1 MRKGIV
7 LKLFALTTAL
17 CMLIL
22 ATIFIGQTI
31 FFKQY
36 YANRKVEDIKVN
48 LNSFEKNYLNYAG
61 SADGIQKL
69 EQDFLRENN
78 TWITTLDQNGNLKHA
93 DDFYV
98 EITLE
103 RLAEKQFGQ
112 KTITIP
118 LYNLMNI
125 DEIESRILPSL
136 VGKKVY
142 FSGLLRNDS
151 FITSY
156 LQSAEGSLSWANKPL
171 SKKLAERELKASEE
185 KPKVAQDLIG
195 EEKPKVAQDLIGEE
209 REKVAGNLSDLEKKR
224 VAQNSDFNIN
234 GTITKVQPSDGTV
247 PVNPIYKN
255 NLFLDN
261 IKEFQADLLLKES
274 NQIKYA
280 TQIMDYEKNDIKY
293 KLLIKPKK
301 EKDGSVTYIYAMASL
316 QPVDEAVQMVQD
328 YYIYIVAFVV
338 ILIFL
343 ASFYY
348 SKQIAKP
355 LLKINDT
362 TKKIAHL
369 DFTEKIPI
377 TSKDEIG
384 DLSQNINTLSNK
396 LHSHIGQLEQDIEKE
411 RKLENTRKEF
421 IAGVSHELKT
431 PLSIM
436 KSCISILKDGVAEHK
451 KDYYFQAMEK
461 EVDKMDILILDM
473 LELAK
478 FESGTYNMKMDSF
491 YIDGVIEEICEQLSS
506 EIEKKELSVHK
517 HICPAE
523 VVGNQNRIEQVIVN
537 FITNAIRYTPEKEDI
552 IISVIDEKNRIEVCI
567 ENKGSHIEEEQ
578 LDKIWDRFYRVD
590 ASRKRSQG
598 GTGLGLAISKNI
610 LELHNAEYGVK
621 NTEDGVL
628 FYFYLPKKA

>member
-1 MRKGIV
+1 MKKGIV
-7 LKLFALTTAL
+7 LKLFTLTTAL

-48 LNSFEKNYLNYAG
+48 LNSFEKNYLNRAG
-61 SADGIQKL
+61 NAEEIQKL

-78 TWITTLDQNGNLKHA
+78 TWITTLDKNGNLKHA
-93 DDFYV
+93 DDFYFEV
-98 EITLE
+98 TID
-103 RLAEKQFGQ
+103 RRQQKSFGQ
-112 KTITIP
+112 QIFKIP
-118 LYNLMNI
+118 LGNLVNI
-125 DEIESRILPSL
+125 EEIDNKLSEQFLGQEI
-136 VGKKVY
+136 Y
-142 FSGLLRNDS
+142 FSGVRKEDS
-151 FITSY
+151 FIPFSF
-156 LQSAEGSLSWANKPL
+156 SLSKQNLSGSNKPL
-171 SKKLAERELKASEE
+171 EKAFNEKMSKLNE
-185 KPKVAQDLIG
+185 
-195 EEKPKVAQDLIGEE
+195 
-209 REKVAGNLSDLEKKR
+209 EKKR
-224 VAQNSDFNIN
+224 AVEEQLVKEKKPAVQEQAAQELGVYI
-234 GTITKVQPSDGTV
+234 GGRVTKVQLPDVKG

-255 NLFLDN
+255 GIFLDS
-261 IKEFQADLLLKES
+261 IKEFQTNLLLKES
-274 NQIKYA
+274 KPIQYT
-280 TQIMDYEKNDIKY
+280 TQTMDYEKNDIKY
-293 KLLIKPKK
+293 KLLIKPI

-328 YYIYIVAFVV
+328 YYIYIIAFVV
-338 ILIFL
+338 VLIFL

-362 TKKIAHL
+362 TKKIAQL

-384 DLSQNINTLSNK
+384 DLSKNINVLSNK
-396 LHSHIGQLEQDIEKE
+396 LHSHIGQLEEDIEKE

-421 IAGVSHELKT
+421 ISGVSHELKT

-451 KDYYFQAMEK
+451 KEYYFQAMER
-461 EVDKMDILILDM
+461 EVDKMDTLILDM

-478 FESGTYNMKMDSF
+478 FESGTYKMKKSSF
-491 YIDGVIEEICEQLSS
+491 YIDTVIEDICEHLSV
-506 EIEKKELSVHK
+506 EIEKKELHVHK
-517 HICPAE
+517 NICSFE
-523 VVGNQNRIEQVIVN
+523 VIANQGRIEQVIVN
-537 FITNAIRYTPEKEDI
+537 FITNAIRYTPNKEEI
-552 IISVIDEKNRIEVCI
+552 IISTIDEKDCIKVCI
-567 ENKGSHIEEEQ
+567 ENKGTHIEAEQ

-590 ASRKRSQG
+590 TARQRSQG

-610 LELHNAEYGVK
+610 LELHDAEYGVK

>member
-61 SADGIQKL
+61 SAEGIQKL

-93 DDFYV
+93 DDFYFEV
-98 EITLE
+98 TID
-103 RLAEKQFGQ
+103 RRQQKSFGQ
-112 KTITIP
+112 QIFKIP
-118 LYNLMNI
+118 LYNLVNI
-125 DEIESRILPSL
+125 EEIDNKLSDPFLGQEI
-136 VGKKVY
+136 Y
-142 FSGLLRNDS
+142 FSGVKKGDS
-151 FITSY
+151 FIPFSFA
-156 LQSAEGSLSWANKPL
+156 LGKQNLNGSNKPL
-171 SKKLAERELKASEE
+171 EKAFQEKMKLDE
-185 KPKVAQDLIG
+185 
-195 EEKPKVAQDLIGEE
+195 
-209 REKVAGNLSDLEKKR
+209 EKKR
-224 VAQNSDFNIN
+224 ADQEQLVKEKKPAVQEESAQELDTYIR
-234 GTITKVQPSDGTV
+234 GRVTKVQFPDVKGL
-247 PVNPIYKN
+247 VNPIYKN
-255 NLFLDN
+255 SLFLDS
-261 IKEFQADLLLKES
+261 IKEFQRDVLLNES
-274 NQIKYA
+274 NQIEYSIK
-280 TQIMDYEKNDIKY
+280 TMDYEKNDIKY
-293 KLLIKPKK
+293 KLLMKPIT
-301 EKDGSVTYIYAMASL
+301 ERDGSVTYIYAMASL

-328 YYIYIVAFVV
+328 YYIYIIAFVV
-338 ILIFL
+338 VLIFL

-369 DFTEKIPI
+369 DFTEQIPI

-384 DLSQNINTLSNK
+384 DLSKNINVLSNK

-421 IAGVSHELKT
+421 ISGVSHELKT

-451 KDYYFQAMEK
+451 KEYYFQAMER
-461 EVDKMDILILDM
+461 EVDKMDTLILDM

-478 FESGTYNMKMDSF
+478 FESGTYKMKKDVF
-491 YIDGVIEEICEQLSS
+491 YIDTVIEDICEHLSV
-506 EIEKKELSVHK
+506 EIEKKELHVHK
-517 HICPAE
+517 NICSFE
-523 VVGNQNRIEQVIVN
+523 VVANQSRIEQVIVN
-537 FITNAIRYTPEKEDI
+537 FITNAIRYTPNKEDI
-552 IISVIDEKNRIEVCI
+552 IISTIDEKDRIKVCI
-567 ENKGSHIEEEQ
+567 ENKGTHIEEEQ

-590 ASRKRSQG
+590 AARHRSQG

-610 LELHNAEYGVK
+610 LELHDAEYGAE

>member
-7 LKLFALTTAL
+7 LKLFTLTTAL

-48 LNSFEKNYLNYAG
+48 LNSFVKNYLNHAE
-61 SADGIQKL
+61 SAEEVQKL

-78 TWITTLDQNGNLKHA
+78 TWITTLDQYGNLKHA
-93 DDFYV
+93 DDYYFEV
-98 EITLE
+98 AID
-103 RLAEKQFGQ
+103 RKDQKSFGQ
-112 KTITIP
+112 QTFIMP
-118 LYNLMNI
+118 LYYLINI
-125 DEIESRILPSL
+125 EEIESKTSREVLEQEI
-136 VGKKVY
+136 Y
-142 FSGLLRNDS
+142 FSGVKKEDS
-151 FITSY
+151 FIPFYFTLAKGNLS
-156 LQSAEGSLSWANKPL
+156 GSNKPL
-171 SKKLAERELKASEE
+171 EKIFKEKMIKADEE
-185 KPKVAQDLIG
+185 KKKPAQEPLVKEKKQVAQ
-195 EEKPKVAQDLIGEE
+195 EQAAQE
-209 REKVAGNLSDLEKKR
+209 SDPYIRGR
-224 VAQNSDFNIN
+224 V
-234 GTITKVQPSDGTV
+234 TKVQLPDVKG

-255 NLFLDN
+255 SLFLDS
-261 IKEFQADLLLKES
+261 IKEFQTDLLQKES
-274 NQIKYA
+274 NQIQYS
-280 TQIMDYEKNDIKY
+280 TQTMDYEKNDIKY
-293 KLLIKPKK
+293 KLLIKPIK
-301 EKDGSVTYIYAMASL
+301 ENDGSVTYIYAMASL

-338 ILIFL
+338 VLIFL

-384 DLSQNINTLSNK
+384 DLSKNINTLSNK

-537 FITNAIRYTPEKEDI
+537 FITNAIRYTPDKKDI
-552 IISVIDEKNRIEVCI
+552 IISAIDEKNHIKVCI
-567 ENKGSHIEEEQ
+567 ENKGAHIEEEQ

-590 ASRKRSQG
+590 AARKRSQG

>member
-7 LKLFALTTAL
+7 LKLFTLTTAL

-48 LNSFEKNYLNYAG
+48 LNSFEKSYLNYAG
-61 SADGIQKL
+61 NTEEIKRL

-93 DDFYV
+93 DDFYFEV
-98 EITLE
+98 AID
-103 RLAEKQFGQ
+103 RRQQKSFGQ
-112 KTITIP
+112 QIFKIP
-118 LYNLMNI
+118 LYNLINI
-125 DEIESRILPSL
+125 EEIDNKSSNAFLGQEI
-136 VGKKVY
+136 Y
-142 FSGLLRNDS
+142 FSGVKKDDS
-151 FITSY
+151 YIPFSFA
-156 LQSAEGSLSWANKPL
+156 LGKQNLSGSNKPL
-171 SKKLAERELKASEE
+171 EKAFQEKMKLNE
-185 KPKVAQDLIG
+185 
-195 EEKPKVAQDLIGEE
+195 
-209 REKVAGNLSDLEKKR
+209 EKKR
-224 VAQNSDFNIN
+224 AAGEQLAKEKKPAVQEEPAQELDAYISGRVTN
-234 GTITKVQPSDGTV
+234 VQLPDVTG
-247 PVNPIYKN
+247 PINPIYKN
-255 NLFLDN
+255 SIFLDN
-261 IKEFQADLLLKES
+261 IKEFQTNLLLKES
-274 NQIKYA
+274 KHIQYA
-280 TQIMDYEKNDIKY
+280 IQTMDYEKNDIKY
-293 KLLIKPKK
+293 KLLIKPIK

-328 YYIYIVAFVV
+328 YYIYIIAFVV
-338 ILIFL
+338 VLIFL

-369 DFTEKIPI
+369 DFTEQIPI

-384 DLSQNINTLSNK
+384 DLSKNINVLSNK

-411 RKLENTRKEF
+411 RKLENTRREF
-421 IAGVSHELKT
+421 ISGVSHELKT

-451 KDYYFQAMEK
+451 KEYYFQAMER
-461 EVDKMDILILDM
+461 EVDKMDTLILDM

-478 FESGTYNMKMDSF
+478 FESGTYKMKMDSF
-491 YIDGVIEEICEQLSS
+491 YIDTVMEDICEHLSVD
-506 EIEKKELSVHK
+506 IEKKELHVHK
-517 HICPAE
+517 NICSFE
-523 VVGNQNRIEQVIVN
+523 VVANQSRIEQVIVN
-537 FITNAIRYTPEKEDI
+537 FITNAIRYTPNKEDI
-552 IISVIDEKNRIEVCI
+552 IISTIDEKDRIKVCI
-567 ENKGSHIEEEQ
+567 ENKGTHIEEEQ

-590 ASRKRSQG
+590 AARQRSQG

-610 LELHNAEYGVK
+610 LELHDAEYGAE

>member
-7 LKLFALTTAL
+7 LKLFTLTTAL

-48 LNSFEKNYLNYAG
+48 LNSFEKSYLNYVG
-61 SADGIQKL
+61 NTEEIKRL

-93 DDFYV
+93 DDFYFEV
-98 EITLE
+98 TID
-103 RLAEKQFGQ
+103 RRQQKSFGQ
-112 KTITIP
+112 QIFKIP
-118 LYNLMNI
+118 LYNLINI
-125 DEIESRILPSL
+125 EEIDNKSSNAFLGQEI
-136 VGKKVY
+136 Y
-142 FSGLLRNDS
+142 FSGVKKDDS
-151 FITSY
+151 YIPFSFA
-156 LQSAEGSLSWANKPL
+156 LGKQNLSGSNKPL
-171 SKKLAERELKASEE
+171 EKAFQEKMKLNEEE
-185 KPKVAQDLIG
+185 KRAAG
-195 EEKPKVAQDLIGEE
+195 EQLAK
-209 REKVAGNLSDLEKKR
+209 EKKPAVQEESAQELDAYISGR
-224 VAQNSDFNIN
+224 V
-234 GTITKVQPSDGTV
+234 TKVQLPDVTG
-247 PVNPIYKN
+247 PINPIYKN
-255 NLFLDN
+255 SIFLDS
-261 IKEFQADLLLKES
+261 IKEFQTNLLLKES
-274 NQIKYA
+274 KHIQYA
-280 TQIMDYEKNDIKY
+280 IQTMDYEKNDIKY
-293 KLLIKPKK
+293 KLLIKPTK

-328 YYIYIVAFVV
+328 YYIYIIAFVV
-338 ILIFL
+338 VLIFL

-369 DFTEKIPI
+369 DFTEQIPI

-384 DLSQNINTLSNK
+384 DLSKNINVLSNK

-421 IAGVSHELKT
+421 ISGVSHELKT

-451 KDYYFQAMEK
+451 KEYYFQAMER
-461 EVDKMDILILDM
+461 EVDKMDTLILDM

-478 FESGTYNMKMDSF
+478 FESGTYKMKKDAF
-491 YIDGVIEEICEQLSS
+491 YIDAVIEDICEHLSVD
-506 EIEKKELSVHK
+506 IEKKGLHVHK
-517 HICPAE
+517 NICSLE
-523 VVGNQNRIEQVIVN
+523 VVANQGRIEQVIVN
-537 FITNAIRYTPEKEDI
+537 FITNAIRYTPNKEDI
-552 IISVIDEKNRIEVCI
+552 VISTIDEKDRIKVCI
-567 ENKGSHIEEEQ
+567 ENKGTHIEEEQ

-590 ASRKRSQG
+590 AARKRSQG

-610 LELHNAEYGVK
+610 LELHDAEYGVK

>member
-61 SADGIQKL
+61 SAEGIQKL

-93 DDFYV
+93 DDFYFEV
-98 EITLE
+98 TID
-103 RLAEKQFGQ
+103 RRQQKSFGQ
-112 KTITIP
+112 QIFKIP
-118 LYNLMNI
+118 LYNLVNI
-125 DEIESRILPSL
+125 EEIDNKLSDPFLGQEI
-136 VGKKVY
+136 Y
-142 FSGLLRNDS
+142 FSGVKKGDS
-151 FITSY
+151 FIPFSFA
-156 LQSAEGSLSWANKPL
+156 LGKQNLNGSNKPL
-171 SKKLAERELKASEE
+171 EKAFQEKMKLDE
-185 KPKVAQDLIG
+185 
-195 EEKPKVAQDLIGEE
+195 
-209 REKVAGNLSDLEKKR
+209 EKKR
-224 VAQNSDFNIN
+224 ADQEQLVKEKKPAVQEEPAQELDTYIR
-234 GTITKVQPSDGTV
+234 GRVTKVQFPDVKGL
-247 PVNPIYKN
+247 VNPIYKN
-255 NLFLDN
+255 SLFLDS
-261 IKEFQADLLLKES
+261 IKEFQRDVLLKES
-274 NQIKYA
+274 NQIEYSIK
-280 TQIMDYEKNDIKY
+280 TMDYEKNDIKY
-293 KLLIKPKK
+293 KLLMKPIT
-301 EKDGSVTYIYAMASL
+301 ERDGSVTYIYAMASL

-328 YYIYIVAFVV
+328 YYIYIIAFVV
-338 ILIFL
+338 VLIFL

-369 DFTEKIPI
+369 DFTEQIPI

-384 DLSQNINTLSNK
+384 DLSKNINVLSNK

-421 IAGVSHELKT
+421 ISGVSHELKT

-451 KDYYFQAMEK
+451 KEYYFQAMER
-461 EVDKMDILILDM
+461 EVDKMDTLILDM

-478 FESGTYNMKMDSF
+478 FESGTYKMKKDVF
-491 YIDGVIEEICEQLSS
+491 YIDTVIEDICEHLSVD
-506 EIEKKELSVHK
+506 IEKKELHVHK
-517 HICPAE
+517 NICSFE
-523 VVGNQNRIEQVIVN
+523 VVANQSRIEQVIVN
-537 FITNAIRYTPEKEDI
+537 FITNAIRYTPNTEDI
-552 IISVIDEKNRIEVCI
+552 IISTIDEKDRIKVCI
-567 ENKGSHIEEEQ
+567 ENKGTHIEEEQ

-590 ASRKRSQG
+590 AARHRSQG

-610 LELHNAEYGVK
+610 LELHDAKYGAE